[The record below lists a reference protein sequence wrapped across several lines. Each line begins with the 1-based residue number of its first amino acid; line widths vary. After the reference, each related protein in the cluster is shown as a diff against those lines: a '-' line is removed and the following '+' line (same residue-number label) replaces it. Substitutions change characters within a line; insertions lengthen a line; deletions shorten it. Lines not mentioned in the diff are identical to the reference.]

1 MALRERVR
9 RRHRRVAQ
17 IVALTGVAVVGIAT
31 VRHQEPLAAQDT
43 TPTFAKD
50 VAPILYKNCTSC
62 HRPGGL
68 GPFSLLD
75 YDSAKA
81 NVEEMRDAVESGFMP
96 PWHAEGP
103 HGTFRNDRRL
113 SDLEKSTLVRW
124 IDAGAKKGDEQQAP
138 PRPVY
143 ATGWEIG
150 TPDAIVTMPDA
161 FVVPASGTVE
171 YQYFEIPTHFT
182 EDKWVSA
189 IEFMPG
195 AREVVHHVLVY
206 AKVPAPENAAPAA
219 PRPAGSPAPR
229 PLFVPKPQYDAPEAP
244 PRQDSRHV
252 RPRQLGVLI
261 GGTAPGTNVMTFPV
275 GTAIRVRAG
284 TVLTFQ
290 MHYTAHGHEM
300 TDRTSV
306 GFRFASEMPD
316 EEMRLG
322 AYING
327 AFTLPAGRRDIA
339 VTADLEPT
347 EPIKLWGL
355 LPHTHLRGKR
365 WQYTLEKPDGTSQL
379 VLDVPRYDF
388 NWQTYYFFNAPI
400 DIPAGGKLISTAW
413 YDNSATN
420 KSNPDASKD
429 VKWGEQTWEEMQYTG
444 FMYTVPSRRLKPAPK

>member
-1 MALRERVR
+1 MTRHALQFAFFPREASVPSSCWQS
-9 RRHRRVAQ
+9 HR
-17 IVALTGVAVVGIAT
+17 
-31 VRHQEPLAAQDT
+31 
-43 TPTFAKD
+43 
-50 VAPILYKNCTSC
+50 
-62 HRPGGL
+62 
-68 GPFSLLD
+68 
-75 YDSAKA
+75 A
-81 NVEEMRDAVESGFMP
+81 NRS
-96 PWHAEGP
+96 
-103 HGTFRNDRRL
+103 
-113 SDLEKSTLVRW
+113 
-124 IDAGAKKGDEQQAP
+124 
-138 PRPVY
+138 
-143 ATGWEIG
+143 
-150 TPDAIVTMPDA
+150 
-161 FVVPASGTVE
+161 
-171 YQYFEIPTHFT
+171 
-182 EDKWVSA
+182 
-189 IEFMPG
+189 
-195 AREVVHHVLVY
+195 
-206 AKVPAPENAAPAA
+206 
-219 PRPAGSPAPR
+219 
-229 PLFVPKPQYDAPEAP
+229 
-244 PRQDSRHV
+244 
-252 RPRQLGVLI
+252 VLI